1 MKNQRLPFGLQKQ
14 THHFKY
20 GASFA
25 WAFTATL
32 LIVSSV
38 VQASDMQIYA
48 VPTAGKKT
56 IVMMLDTSGSMG
68 VNSSSNSIYAD
79 YEVCSSRSDTLA
91 DTGGSGSY
99 TYPRTYCLVSY
110 STSIS
115 SNYQRLKDECSNP
128 NKNADGT
135 LSTRTAA
142 LKCYDRLSR
151 LKDGMFDFLNSNNSS
166 LTNVR
171 VGLGHY
177 SVAGSGNAGRILVPA
192 DTLGVVNSAQRNA
205 IKIAMKDLTANGGTP
220 TAAAYAEAAA
230 YLMGTTTNAPVQI
243 SVDVYRQVATRAI
256 TSYSCTNR
264 NYPYLRTDVTPQLC
278 YETFKSNKNP
288 PYRDGSINATPIYGA
303 AISSTYYR
311 CNSLKSTD
319 FDNESQNCASS
330 GWISI
335 GSTAPSDLAQD
346 GNYDSGTDII

>member
-99 TYPRTYCLVSY
+99 TYPRTYCSVSY

-115 SNYQRLKDECSNP
+115 SNYQRLKGDCSNP
-128 NKNADGT
+128 NK
-135 LSTRTAA
+135 
-142 LKCYDRLSR
+142 KCRW
-151 LKDGMFDFLNSNNSS
+151 NS
-166 LTNVR
+166 
-171 VGLGHY
+171 
-177 SVAGSGNAGRILVPA
+177 
-192 DTLGVVNSAQRNA
+192 
-205 IKIAMKDLTANGGTP
+205 
-220 TAAAYAEAAA
+220 
-230 YLMGTTTNAPVQI
+230 
-243 SVDVYRQVATRAI
+243 
-256 TSYSCTNR
+256 
-264 NYPYLRTDVTPQLC
+264 
-278 YETFKSNKNP
+278 
-288 PYRDGSINATPIYGA
+288 
-303 AISSTYYR
+303 
-311 CNSLKSTD
+311 
-319 FDNESQNCASS
+319 
-330 GWISI
+330 
-335 GSTAPSDLAQD
+335 
-346 GNYDSGTDII
+346 